1 MPTKKYRP
9 YTPSRRFM
17 TTSDFAEVT
26 KDTPEKSLTGPIKKT
41 GGMSSSCRVQTW
53 SFMMPSSPLPKTRHT
68 SAGGIAR
75 PSR

>member
-26 KDTPEKSLTGPIKKT
+26 TATPEKSLLEPQRRT
-41 GGMSSSCRVQTW
+41 GGPETTGAA
-53 SFMMPSSPLPKTRHT
+53 SPHGFGAAVTNAVT
-68 SAGGIAR
+68 A
-75 PSR
+75 